1 MDNWIIGVEYVATLA
16 LGSRPMQGFA
26 RLRAKREVES
36 RTTYSRECEKVWG
49 NEPSHPKGVPLW
61 ELESRWTPKSLEGN
75 FRGQNSMAWGV
86 LYINKKLLEC
96 KYLKWARIAHL
107 DIWNTSYGQKKGRE
121 SKEGGLPTTKSRE
134 STRFPCMQMVCDI
147 PLESLTR
154 DTTLLQTSSQSN
166 VFTKSYGPPKS
177 RKSQLWRFWDSHL
190 GVPGQNVIWM
200 WAPWRG
206 AEYTIREKVVAS
218 AKSGAWWVLC
228 VHVAHGS
235 S

>member
-121 SKEGGLPTTKSRE
+121 SNCQFDSRPLKVGNRPDFHACRWCATYRWKAWRGIQLYFRPHLNPMFSQKVMAPQSRE
-134 STRFPCMQMVCDI
+134 SPNFGDFGT
-147 PLESLTR
+147 LT
-154 DTTLLQTSSQSN
+154 
-166 VFTKSYGPPKS
+166 
-177 RKSQLWRFWDSHL
+177 
-190 GVPGQNVIWM
+190 
-200 WAPWRG
+200 
-206 AEYTIREKVVAS
+206 
-218 AKSGAWWVLC
+218 
-228 VHVAHGS
+228 
-235 S
+235 